1 MQLQPLQYRVGYE
14 LSSDWPTSY
23 RNMQVLIAL
32 KHAMRYMRSGK
43 YCDRLQKMLKDAGVR
58 ASRLGDIALARLYRA
73 CWGHAN
79 AGEQRFDRD
88 VQAFFVAAGS
98 A

>member
-1 MQLQPLQYRVGYE
+1 MPPRSL
-14 LSSDWPTSY
+14 LSW
-23 RNMQVLIAL
+23 RNA
-32 KHAMRYMRSGK
+32 ATG
-43 YCDRLQKMLKDAGVR
+43 LQKLLKDAGVR